1 MPTVMDK
8 PIMIGEGYF
17 ASTPPR
23 EDGEIYVQ
31 DGGTGIS
38 PVPPSPAG
46 NTSAPTYTPGRPNYP
61 QNG

>member
-23 EDGEIYVQ
+23 EDGEIYVS
-31 DGGTGIS
+31 DGGTGMF
-38 PVPPSPAG
+38 PVPPAPNG
-46 NTSAPTYTPGRPNYP
+46 NTSIPRDVPGRPNRP